1 VVADQL
7 ALISFWQSLLNSVR
21 LFLPYRRQ
29 FYFYVDIPRLLRRVH
44 LPQSDPEAI
53 HPALLNAIYLIACHL
68 VKGELTRY
76 QPILLARARAYMD
89 ESLAHV
95 DRLTHFLGASL
106 ILSCW
111 YEQSGRLVEA
121 Q

>member
-1 VVADQL
+1 M
-7 ALISFWQSLLNSVR
+7 R
-21 LFLPYRRQ
+21 LFLPFRRQ
-29 FYFYVDIPRLLRRVH
+29 FHFCVDIPRLLRRAP

-53 HPALLNAIYLIACHL
+53 HPALLNVIYLIACHL
-68 VKGELTRY
+68 VKGELIRY
-76 QPILLARARAYMD
+76 EPILLARARAYME

-111 YEQSGRLVEA
+111 YGLSGRLVEA